1 MLNPGAK
8 ARVRLVSLGA
18 YICLAALVWSFI
30 AFPVH
35 LFLAH
40 SHDAGGACMAC
51 CGHDGERPLE
61 VSTPNGHGHHG
72 HHDPATCSICQSFS
86 LARSAFYLPSSTP
99 VFEHLVA
106 SLQGLPDA
114 QVPVLSTV
122 FACGL
127 TRAPPVLA

>member
-1 MLNPGAK
+1 MLKRSIKG
-8 ARVRLVSLGA
+8 RVRFVSLGA
-18 YICLAALVWSFI
+18 YVCLAALVWSFI

-40 SHDAGGACMAC
+40 SHDAGGACMEC
-51 CGHDGERPLE
+51 CGHGGERLLE
-61 VSTPNGHGHHG
+61 VSTPNGHVPHS

-86 LARSAFYLPSSTP
+86 LARNAFYLPSSTH
-99 VFEHLVA
+99 VFDHLVA

-114 QVPVLSTV
+114 QAPVLSTV
-122 FACGL
+122 FARGL